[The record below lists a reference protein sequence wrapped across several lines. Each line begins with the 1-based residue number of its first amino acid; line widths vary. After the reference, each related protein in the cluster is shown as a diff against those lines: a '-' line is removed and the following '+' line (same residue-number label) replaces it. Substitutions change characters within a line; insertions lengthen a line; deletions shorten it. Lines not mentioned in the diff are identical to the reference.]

1 MNNSVTKS
9 ETRPCN
15 ERVKKLRPIFAIPV
29 RFWLVMA
36 PEPPYSLAICSSKA
50 ANTMNA
56 KPSPESS
63 PNEVSNTLSR
73 EQCHA
78 ARLARDAR
86 FDGRFFTGVL
96 STGIYCRPVCPARPP
111 HEHNV
116 RYFQSAAAAEQYGL
130 RPCLRCRPE
139 LAPAAL
145 GDLPVELARL
155 LARIDRGEL
164 ADGTLSEL
172 AEEAGISE
180 RTLRRQF
187 EQHLGASPKQVEQT
201 RRLLLAKRLLTET
214 RLPITDIAFAAGFA
228 SIRRF
233 NDAWL
238 NAYGLAP
245 RTLRQQE
252 DHALEHM
259 SDQPR
264 GATLTLQLPYRP
276 PYDVAAM
283 LAFYRLRAI
292 PGLERVDGEGY
303 ERRYRVG
310 DRVTLVRIAQGKGHS
325 LQLTV
330 HDLPLA
336 ALPDLLY
343 RVRRMWDLDA
353 DMQRIGDRLGQD
365 PLLAR
370 LQARWP
376 GVRLPGGWDEYEVML
391 RAIVGQ
397 QVSVKGAITIL
408 GRLVAR
414 TEAQFGVAQLP
425 TPIQLCELDL
435 DGIGMPGSRIRTLRG
450 VSQALAS
457 GELTLTT
464 ASDEQ
469 LLALP
474 GIGPWTV
481 AYWRLRCG
489 LDTDAFPASDLVLQK
504 ALGGGTKLPVKE
516 VLAQSAAW
524 QPWRSYAA
532 SWLWHAMS
540 EAPDLL
546 IHATSNENQP
556 DNQQRE
562 ITP

>member
-1 MNNSVTKS
+1 MNTA
-9 ETRPCN
+9 P
-15 ERVKKLRPIFAIPV
+15 PV
-29 RFWLVMA
+29 
-36 PEPPYSLAICSSKA
+36 
-50 ANTMNA
+50 
-56 KPSPESS
+56 SS
-63 PNEVSNTLSR
+63 PQDEIIPGLTR

-96 STGIYCRPVCPARPP
+96 STGIYCRPICPARAP

-116 RYFQSAAAAEQYGL
+116 QYFRFAAAAEQHGL

-139 LAPAAL
+139 LAPSQS
-145 GDLPVELARL
+145 GDLPPLVAQV
-155 LARIDRGEL
+155 LARIERGEL
-164 ADGTLSEL
+164 GESSLGAL
-172 AEEAGISE
+172 AAQAGITE

-214 RLPITDIAFAAGFA
+214 HLPITDVAFASGFA

-233 NDAWL
+233 NDAWQQ
-238 NAYGLAP
+238 AYGLTPGALRKREGGAP
-245 RTLRQQE
+245 AETPQT
-252 DHALEHM
+252 
-259 SDQPR
+259 S
-264 GATLTLQLPYRP
+264 LQLHLQYRP
-276 PYDVAAM
+276 PFDARAM

-292 PGLERVDGEGY
+292 PGLERVDEHGY
-303 ERRYRVG
+303 ERRHRVG
-310 DRVTLVRIAQGKGHS
+310 ELEGLVRIEPLEGER
-325 LQLTV
+325 LRLTV
-330 HDLPLA
+330 QDLPPS
-336 ALPDLLY
+336 ALPDILY

-353 DMQRIGDRLGQD
+353 DMGASANCWAGSAAGADTG
-365 PLLAR
+365 
-370 LQARWP
+370 RWP

-391 RAIVGQ
+391 RAIVGH
-397 QVSVKGAITIL
+397 QVSVKGAITIM

-414 TEAQFGVAQLP
+414 TLAQFGVAQLP
-425 TPIQLCELDL
+425 TPAQLCELNL
-435 DGIGMPGSRIRTLRG
+435 DGIGMPGSRIRTLQG
-450 VSQALAS
+450 LAAALAS
-457 GELTLTT
+457 GALTLGS

-516 VLAQSAAW
+516 VEARSAPW
-524 QPWRSYAA
+524 QPWRAYAA

-540 EAPDLL
+540 EQPALL
-546 IHATSNENQP
+546 TDPAREHP
-556 DNQQRE
+556 DNE
-562 ITP
+562 PKETTP

>member
-1 MNNSVTKS
+1 
-9 ETRPCN
+9 
-15 ERVKKLRPIFAIPV
+15 
-29 RFWLVMA
+29 MA
-36 PEPPYSLAICSSKA
+36 PEPPYSLAIYSSKA

-56 KPSPESS
+56 KHSPESS
-63 PNEVSNTLSR
+63 PDEVINTLSR

-139 LAPAAL
+139 LAPTAR
-145 GDLPVELARL
+145 GNLPVELARL

-164 ADGTLSEL
+164 ADGTLAEL
-172 AEEAGISE
+172 AAEAGISE

-214 RLPITDIAFAAGFA
+214 GLPITDIAFAAGFA

-245 RTLRQQE
+245 RTLRQQGQ
-252 DHALEHM
+252 HADAPEHI
-259 SDQPR
+259 SAQPR
-264 GATLTLQLPYRP
+264 GTPLTLQLPYRP

-283 LAFYRLRAI
+283 LAFYRMRAI
-292 PGLERVDGEGY
+292 PGLERVDGEVY

-310 DRVTLVRIAQGKGHS
+310 DRVALVRIAQGKGHS

-353 DMQRIGDRLGQD
+353 DMQRIGDLLGQD

-425 TPIQLCELDL
+425 APAQLCELDL

-450 VSQALAS
+450 VAKALAS

-481 AYWRLRCG
+481 SYWRLRCG
-489 LDTDAFPASDLVLQK
+489 MDTDAFPASDLVLQK

-516 VLAQSAAW
+516 VLTQSAAW

-546 IHATSNENQP
+546 IHATSNEQQP
-556 DNQQRE
+556 DTQQQE

>member
-1 MNNSVTKS
+1 MTTAPPHSS
-9 ETRPCN
+9 QRDE
-15 ERVKKLRPIFAIPV
+15 IIPG
-29 RFWLVMA
+29 L
-36 PEPPYSLAICSSKA
+36 
-50 ANTMNA
+50 T
-56 KPSPESS
+56 
-63 PNEVSNTLSR
+63 R

-96 STGIYCRPVCPARPP
+96 STGIYCRPVCPARAP

-116 RYFQSAAAAEQYGL
+116 RYFRFAAAAEQHGL

-139 LAPAAL
+139 LAPSQS
-145 GDLPVELARL
+145 GDLPPLVAQV
-155 LARIDRGEL
+155 LARIERGEL
-164 ADGTLSEL
+164 AEHSLGAL
-172 AEEAGISE
+172 AAQAGITE

-214 RLPITDIAFAAGFA
+214 RLPITDVAFASGFA

-233 NDAWL
+233 NDAWHQ
-238 NAYGLAP
+238 AYGLTPGALRKQEGGAP
-245 RTLRQQE
+245 AQTPQ
-252 DHALEHM
+252 A
-259 SDQPR
+259 S
-264 GATLTLQLPYRP
+264 LQLQLMYRP
-276 PYDVAAM
+276 PFDAQAM

-292 PGLERVDGEGY
+292 PGLERVDEHGY
-303 ERRYRVG
+303 ERRHRVDEQEG
-310 DRVTLVRIAQGKGHS
+310 LVRIEPLEGNR
-325 LQLTV
+325 LRLTV
-330 HDLPLA
+330 QDLPPS
-336 ALPDLLY
+336 ALPDILY

-353 DMQRIGDRLGQD
+353 DMVRIGKQLGQD

-370 LQARWP
+370 IQGRWP

-397 QVSVKGAITIL
+397 QVSVKGAITIM

-414 TEAQFGVAQLP
+414 TQAQFGTAQLP
-425 TPIQLCELDL
+425 TPTQLCELDL
-435 DGIGMPGSRIRTLRG
+435 DGIGMPGSRIRTLQG
-450 VSQALAS
+450 LASALAS
-457 GELTLTT
+457 GALTLAT

-489 LDTDAFPASDLVLQK
+489 LDTNAFPASDLVLQK
-504 ALGGGTKLPVKE
+504 ALGGGDKLPVKE
-516 VLAQSAAW
+516 VTARSAPW
-524 QPWRSYAA
+524 QPWRAYAA

-540 EAPDLL
+540 EQPELL
-546 IHATSNENQP
+546 TRPTQTQDEEKSP
-556 DNQQRE
+556 
-562 ITP
+562 

>member
-1 MNNSVTKS
+1 
-9 ETRPCN
+9 
-15 ERVKKLRPIFAIPV
+15 
-29 RFWLVMA
+29 MA
-36 PEPPYSLAICSSKA
+36 PEPPYSLAIYSSKA
-50 ANTMNA
+50 ANIMNA

-63 PNEVSNTLSR
+63 PDEVINTLSR

-86 FDGRFFTGVL
+86 FDGRFFTGVI

-139 LAPAAL
+139 LAPAAR

-164 ADGTLSEL
+164 ADSTLAEL
-172 AEEAGISE
+172 ATENGISE

-187 EQHLGASPKQVEQT
+187 EAYLGASPKQVEQT

-214 RLPITDIAFAAGFA
+214 GLPITDIAFAAGFA

-252 DHALEHM
+252 GCDDTADHGA
-259 SDQPR
+259 SGKR

-292 PGLERVDGEGY
+292 PGLERVDGEVY

-310 DRVTLVRIAQGKGHS
+310 DQVALVRIAQGKGHS

-353 DMQRIGDRLGQD
+353 DMQRIGDLLGQD

-414 TEAQFGVAQLP
+414 TEAQFGLAQLP
-425 TPIQLCELDL
+425 TPAQLCELDL

-450 VSQALAS
+450 VAKTLAS

-516 VLAQSAAW
+516 VLTQSATW

-546 IHATSNENQP
+546 LHATSNEQQP
-556 DNQQRE
+556 DTQQQE
-562 ITP
+562 ITS

>member
-1 MNNSVTKS
+1 MQSLYPMTPQPVSDNPQD
-9 ETRPCN
+9 EG
-15 ERVKKLRPIFAIPV
+15 IP
-29 RFWLVMA
+29 
-36 PEPPYSLAICSSKA
+36 S
-50 ANTMNA
+50 
-56 KPSPESS
+56 
-63 PNEVSNTLSR
+63 LSR

-86 FDGRFFTGVL
+86 FDGRFFTGVI

-116 RYFQSAAAAEQYGL
+116 RYFRSAAAAEQHGL
-130 RPCLRCRPE
+130 RPCLRCCPE
-139 LAPAAL
+139 LAPAAS
-145 GDLPVELARL
+145 GDLPPGLARL
-155 LARIDRGEL
+155 LARIERGEL
-164 ADGTLSEL
+164 ADTSL
-172 AEEAGISE
+172 AMLAQQAGITE

-214 RLPITDIAFAAGFA
+214 ALPITDIAFAAGFA

-233 NDAWL
+233 NDAWSQ
-238 NAYGLAP
+238 AYGLAP
-245 RTLRQQE
+245 RALRQQQGSE
-252 DHALEHM
+252 AAAEG
-259 SDQPR
+259 
-264 GATLTLQLPYRP
+264 GAALTLQLPYRP

-292 PGLERVDGEGY
+292 PGLERVDGEAY
-303 ERRYRVG
+303 ERHHRVG
-310 DRVTLVRIAQGKGHS
+310 DQSGWIRIEQGKGHS
-325 LQLTV
+325 IRLTV
-330 HDLPLA
+330 HDLPPA

-353 DMQRIGDRLGQD
+353 DMQRIGERLCQD

-370 LQARWP
+370 LQSRWP
-376 GVRLPGGWDEYEVML
+376 GVRLPAGWDEYEVML

-397 QVSVKGAITIL
+397 QVSVKGAITIM

-425 TPIQLCELDL
+425 TPAQLCALDL
-435 DGIGMPGSRIRTLRG
+435 DGIGMPGSRIRTLQG
-450 VSQALAS
+450 LAAALAS
-457 GELTLTT
+457 GALSLNT

-489 LDTDAFPASDLVLQK
+489 QDPDAFPASDLVLQK
-504 ALGGGTKLPVKE
+504 ALGGGDKLPVKE
-516 VLAQSAAW
+516 VLAQSEAW
-524 QPWRSYAA
+524 QPWRGYAA

-540 EAPDLL
+540 EQPALL
-546 IHATSNENQP
+546 IKQPSTPTASLVSPTTGSNAPQSHDE
-556 DNQQRE
+556 E
-562 ITP
+562 ITHDPL

>member
-1 MNNSVTKS
+1 MKEQKN
-9 ETRPCN
+9 
-15 ERVKKLRPIFAIPV
+15 LWPIFAISV

-36 PEPPYSLAICSSKA
+36 PEPPYSLAIYSSKA

-56 KPSPESS
+56 KHSPESS
-63 PNEVSNTLSR
+63 PDEVINPLSR

-139 LAPAAL
+139 LAPAARS
-145 GDLPVELARL
+145 DLPAQLTRL

-164 ADGTLSEL
+164 ADNTLAEL
-172 AEEAGISE
+172 AAECGISE

-187 EQHLGASPKQVEQT
+187 EAYLGASPKQVEQT

-214 RLPITDIAFAAGFA
+214 GLPITDIAFAAGFA

-252 DHALEHM
+252 AHGNAPEHI
-259 SDQPR
+259 SAQPR

-310 DRVTLVRIAQGKGHS
+310 DQVTLVRIAQGKGHS

-353 DMQRIGDRLGQD
+353 DMQRIGDLLDQD

-414 TEAQFGVAQLP
+414 TEAQFGVTQLP
-425 TPIQLCELDL
+425 TPAQLCELDL

-450 VSQALAS
+450 VAKALAS

-481 AYWRLRCG
+481 SYWRLRCG
-489 LDTDAFPASDLVLQK
+489 MDTDAFPASDLVLQK
-504 ALGGGTKLPVKE
+504 ALGGGTKLPLKE
-516 VLAQSAAW
+516 VLTQSATW

-546 IHATSNENQP
+546 LRATGNEQQP
-556 DNQQRE
+556 DTQQQE

>member
-1 MNNSVTKS
+1 MKEQKN
-9 ETRPCN
+9 
-15 ERVKKLRPIFAIPV
+15 LWPIFAIPV
-29 RFWLVMA
+29 RFWLVTA
-36 PEPPYSLAICSSKA
+36 PEPPYSLAIYSSNA
-50 ANTMNA
+50 TNTMNA

-63 PNEVSNTLSR
+63 PDEVINTLSR

-139 LAPAAL
+139 LAPAAR

-164 ADGTLSEL
+164 AEGTLAKL
-172 AEEAGISE
+172 AAEAGISE

-214 RLPITDIAFAAGFA
+214 GLPITDIAFAAGFA

-252 DHALEHM
+252 DHAPEHM

-292 PGLERVDGEGY
+292 PGLERVDGEVY

-310 DRVTLVRIAQGKGHS
+310 DQVARVRIAQGKGHS
-325 LQLTV
+325 LQLTM

-336 ALPDLLY
+336 ALPDRLY

-353 DMQRIGDRLGQD
+353 DMQRIGDLLGQD
-365 PLLAR
+365 SAARPLAGALAR
-370 LQARWP
+370 RTAAGWLGRIRGDAARHRRP
-376 GVRLPGGWDEYEVML
+376 AGLGQGGHHHT
-391 RAIVGQ
+391 RATGGPHR
-397 QVSVKGAITIL
+397 GAIRGGATTDP
-408 GRLVAR
+408 A
-414 TEAQFGVAQLP
+414 
-425 TPIQLCELDL
+425 QLCELDL

-450 VSQALAS
+450 VAQALAS

-504 ALGGGTKLPVKE
+504 ALGGGTKLPVKRCWRK
-516 VLAQSAAW
+516 AQHGSRGAAMR
-524 QPWRSYAA
+524 PAGCG
-532 SWLWHAMS
+532 M
-540 EAPDLL
+540 P
-546 IHATSNENQP
+546 
-556 DNQQRE
+556 
-562 ITP
+562 

>member
-1 MNNSVTKS
+1 MT
-9 ETRPCN
+9 T
-15 ERVKKLRPIFAIPV
+15 
-29 RFWLVMA
+29 
-36 PEPPYSLAICSSKA
+36 EPPHSSQRDEIIPGL
-50 ANTMNA
+50 T
-56 KPSPESS
+56 
-63 PNEVSNTLSR
+63 R

-78 ARLARDAR
+78 ARLARDTR

-96 STGIYCRPVCPARPP
+96 STGIYCRPVCPARAP

-116 RYFQSAAAAEQYGL
+116 RYFRFAAAAEQHGL

-139 LAPAAL
+139 LAPAQS
-145 GDLPVELARL
+145 GDLPPLVAQV
-155 LARIDRGEL
+155 LARIERGEL
-164 ADGTLSEL
+164 AEHSLGSL
-172 AEEAGISE
+172 ATQAGITE

-214 RLPITDIAFAAGFA
+214 RLPITDVAFAAGFA

-238 NAYGLAP
+238 QAYGMTPGALRKQEGGAP
-245 RTLRQQE
+245 QE
-252 DHALEHM
+252 TPQ
-259 SDQPR
+259 SS
-264 GATLTLQLPYRP
+264 LQLHLLYRP
-276 PYDVAAM
+276 PFDVQAM

-292 PGLERVDGEGY
+292 PGLERVDEHGY
-303 ERRYRVG
+303 ERRHRVG
-310 DRVTLVRIAQGKGHS
+310 EQEGLIRIEPVEGER
-325 LQLTV
+325 LRLTV
-330 HDLPLA
+330 RDLPPG
-336 ALPDLLY
+336 ALPDILY

-353 DMQRIGDRLGQD
+353 DMGRIGEHLGQD
-365 PLLAR
+365 PLLAGI
-370 LQARWP
+370 QGRWP

-397 QVSVKGAITIL
+397 QVSVKGAITIM

-414 TEAQFGVAQLP
+414 TLAQFGTAQLP
-425 TPIQLCELDL
+425 TPTQLCELDL
-435 DGIGMPGSRIRTLRG
+435 DGIGMPGSRIRTLQG
-450 VSQALAS
+450 LAAALAS
-457 GELTLTT
+457 GALTLGS

-504 ALGGGTKLPVKE
+504 ALGGGDKLPVKE
-516 VLAQSAAW
+516 VTARSAPW
-524 QPWRSYAA
+524 QPWRAYAA

-540 EAPDLL
+540 EQPALL
-546 IHATSNENQP
+546 TRPTQAQDEEKSP
-556 DNQQRE
+556 
-562 ITP
+562 